1 MDRFYVGNF
10 IRHINRP
17 YYLYPEDCFTPSAA
31 SPANFATMATLRSP
45 SRKFITSPVFVLL
58 CLCCIFSSTALA
70 ASAVLGVDLGT
81 EYIKASLVKPGIP
94 LEIVLTKDSRRKEA
108 SAVVFK
114 PSKNGPQSGSFPERA
129 YGSDALAL
137 AARFPGDVYPNLK
150 VLLGLP
156 ADNAHVK
163 EYASRHPALQ
173 LETEKTR
180 GTAAFR
186 SGAFTA
192 DEEVFSV
199 EEILAMELQSIQK
212 NAEALAGSRV
222 KDLVMTVPPFYSAEE
237 KRAVKLA
244 AELAGLRVLELI
256 SDGLAVGLNY
266 ATTRTF
272 PSVNDGGRPE
282 IHMVFDMGAGST
294 KATVLKFQGRTVKD
308 VGKFNKT
315 IQEVQVLGS
324 GWDRTLGGDALN
336 AVIVD
341 DMIAQF
347 VESKAAKSISPAVEA
362 VKGHGRTAA
371 KLWKEAERLRQVLS
385 ANTNTQASFEGLYED
400 IDFRYKISRA
410 DFEKMAEPYA
420 ARISVA
426 MQKALDMADLEVTDI
441 DSIILHGGA
450 IRTPFVQKE
459 LEKFIGSSDK
469 VRTNVNADEAA
480 VFGAGFRG
488 AGLSPSFRV
497 KEIRSSEGAA
507 YAAGIKWTNIYE
519 KPQHQRLWQP
529 QSFLGAEKQYIFK
542 NQHDPFVI
550 NFYQHVASSENVSKG
565 SAEKELI
572 TVTTQNLTDSVA
584 ELKTKFGCDD
594 AGINLKLSTRLS
606 PVDGEVEILKFVLD
620 CEVEDMEKA
629 GMVDSVKGLFGFGKK
644 DQVPLSEGGEEILE
658 STSTTDVSTS
668 STTSST
674 SSSASAM
681 ESKDA
686 KDTKDAKSKNSKHL
700 EVIPVKYTIEIKG
713 RPQLSALEKS
723 RMKDR
728 ITAFDDSDRSRRLR
742 EEALN
747 QLEGF
752 TYKARDFLDNEEFVA
767 ASTEDERTSLETK
780 AKAASEWIYSGGSD
794 ATREELKA
802 KLKEMKDIVGPIEAR
817 KEEAA
822 GRPEALEAL
831 QAAIKETIQ
840 IIEGVTGQIENDTKA
855 HAEFSASKSA
865 ASANPTKSATDD
877 EFADLEDDATATTTA
892 PPEEETLDPP
902 TYTTEDLVRPQALYD
917 SVTTWLAEKLAE
929 QEKLLQ
935 TADPVLLIKD
945 LQAKTKELTDMHVEI
960 LMKSMKRPF
969 KSSRKPAKPSKSKSK
984 KNKSK
989 TDSADKAGASL
1000 DFGDGSK
1007 PPIFKVGE
1015 DGEFNEEEL
1024 LAFLEKQQG
1033 YNGGGAGG
1041 NTKADEGAS
1050 SAGQSTEKE
1059 EVKKK
1064 GHDEL

>member
-1 MDRFYVGNF
+1 M
-10 IRHINRP
+10 
-17 YYLYPEDCFTPSAA
+17 
-31 SPANFATMATLRSP
+31 
-45 SRKFITSPVFVLL
+45 
-58 CLCCIFSSTALA
+58 A

-81 EYIKASLVKPGIP
+81 EYIKAALVKPGIP

-108 SAVVFK
+108 SAVAFK
-114 PSKNGPQSGSFPERA
+114 PTKNPQSGEFPERA
-129 YGSDALAL
+129 YGSDAVAL
-137 AARFPGDVYPNLK
+137 AARFPGDVYSNLK

-156 ADNAHVK
+156 ADNTVVK
-163 EYASRHPALQ
+163 EYASRHPTLR
-173 LETEKTR
+173 LEAEKTR

-186 SGAFTA
+186 SGAFA
-192 DEEVFSV
+192 EDEEVFSV

-212 NAEALAGSRV
+212 NAEALAGSKV
-222 KDLVMTVPPFYSAEE
+222 KDLVITVPPFYSAEE
-237 KRAVKLA
+237 KRAVRLA

-272 PSVNDGGRPE
+272 PSVNEGGKPE
-282 IHMVFDMGAGST
+282 YHLVFDMGAGST
-294 KATVLKFQGRTVKD
+294 KATILKFQGRTVKD

-347 VESKAAKSISPAVEA
+347 IESKAAKSLSPTVEA
-362 VKGHGRTAA
+362 VKGHGRAVA

-410 DFEKMAEPYA
+410 DFEKLAESHA

-426 MQKALDMADLEVTDI
+426 MQKALDMADLEVTDL
-441 DSIILHGGA
+441 DSVILHGGV
-450 IRTPFVQKE
+450 IRTPFIQKE
-459 LEKFIGSSDK
+459 LEKFIGSADK

-529 QSFLGAEKQYIFK
+529 TSFLGAEKQYSFK
-542 NQHDPFVI
+542 NQEDPFTVK
-550 NFYQHVASSENVSKG
+550 FYQHVASSENVSPG

-572 TVTTQNLTDSVA
+572 TVTTQNLNESVA
-584 ELKTKFGCDD
+584 QLKTKFGCDD
-594 AGINLKLSTRLS
+594 AGINIQLSTRLS
-606 PVDGEVEILKFVLD
+606 PVDGEIEILKFVLD
-620 CEVEDMEKA
+620 CEVEDPEKES
-629 GMVDSVKGLFGFGKK
+629 MVDSVKGLFGFGKK
-644 DQVPLSEGGEEILE
+644 DQVPLSEDGEEILE
-658 STSTTDVSTS
+658 SSTTETVTTS
-668 STTSST
+668 ARTSST
-674 SSSASAM
+674 SSSASAK

-686 KDTKDAKSKNSKHL
+686 KDTKSKPSKHL
-700 EVIPVKYTIEIKG
+700 EVIPLEYTIEAKG
-713 RPQLSALEKS
+713 RPQLPALEKS

-752 TYKARDFLDNEEFVA
+752 TYKARDFLDNEDFVA
-767 ASTEDERTSLETK
+767 ASTEDERTNLETK

-802 KLKEMKDIVGPIEAR
+802 KLKEMKDIVGPIEMR

-822 GRPEALEAL
+822 GRPEALKAL
-831 QAAIKETIQ
+831 QQAINETKQ
-840 IIEGVTGQIENDTKA
+840 IIDGVTGQIENDTKI
-855 HAEFSASKSA
+855 HSSFSASKSA
-865 ASANPTKSATDD
+865 ASANPTKSATVDD
-877 EFADLEDDATATTTA
+877 FADLEDDDATATVSA

-902 TYTTEDLVRPQALYD
+902 TYTTDDLIRPQSLYD
-917 SVTTWLAEKLAE
+917 SVTTWLTEKLAE
-929 QEKLLQ
+929 QEKLSP
-935 TADPVLLIKD
+935 TEDPVLLVKD
-945 LQAKTKELTDMHVEI
+945 LTAKTKELTAMHVDI
-960 LMKSMKRPF
+960 LVKSMKRPH
-969 KSSRKPAKPSKSKSK
+969 KTSRKPVKPPKSAKVK

-1000 DFGDGSK
+1000 DFGDGRT
-1007 PPIFKVGE
+1007 PPMFKIGE

-1024 LAFLEKQQG
+1024 LAFLEKNQAA
-1033 YNGGGAGG
+1033 NAGESIK
-1041 NTKADEGAS
+1041 TDEAASKAGKGSEN
-1050 SAGQSTEKE
+1050 E
-1059 EVKKK
+1059 ETKKK
-1064 GHDEL
+1064 PHDEL